1 MFSFEGSGQRVIV
14 GLGNDALSDP
24 LPELSLGSPKLL
36 PVLADHE
43 GSLLLLFL
51 LLVFGAYGF
60 AHRCFCIPVSSFKFQ
75 VPGSKRKPADIG
87 GRSGLNLWN
96 RNLELE
102 TWNLKLKLLP
112 DTRVS
117 WYVFISD
124 EMSTH
129 VTPKGNLI
137 CEAALGFQ
145 SC

>member
-14 GLGNDALSDP
+14 GLGNDALSHP

-60 AHRCFCIPVSSFKFQ
+60 AHRCFQ
-75 VPGSKRKPADIG
+75 
-87 GRSGLNLWN
+87 
-96 RNLELE
+96 EM
-102 TWNLKLKLLP
+102 LP

-129 VTPKGNLI
+129 GTPKGNLI
-137 CEAALGFQ
+137 CEAALIFQ